1 MMKVGIIG
9 SGYVGLVTGAC
20 LAEIGHDVLCIDNNA
35 DKVKL
40 LKAGG
45 CPIYEP
51 GLEDLLA
58 KNIKVG
64 RLKFSA
70 SIEEGV
76 FHSDI
81 LFIAVNTPPQPD
93 GSADLSYVENAARE
107 IAEKMKLLPAG
118 SYRLIV
124 DKSTVPVETGAKVSR
139 TIKFSAPKD
148 RDFDVASNPEF
159 LREGSAVG
167 DFLKPDRIVIG
178 VQSARSEEM
187 LRELYAPIQAPI
199 VVTDIYSAEIIKHA
213 SNSFLATKISF
224 INAVSRI
231 AEASGADIELIAHGM
246 GMDPRIGRSFLNA
259 GLGYG
264 GSCFPK
270 DVSAFHRIAKDKGIE
285 FSLLSEVEEINQS
298 QRKIFIKKVHEA
310 LWVVK
315 GKRLAVWGLSFKPNT
330 DDMRSAPSIDIINAL
345 VEEGAEIV
353 AHDPVAMEK
362 AKPML
367 PKNITYVAKGEDA
380 VRGADALLIMTEW
393 KEYVEQDL
401 GVLKTLLRQPVVID
415 GRNIF
420 SPETMR
426 ALGFIY
432 YSMGRPPV
440 LHKD

>member
-1 MMKVGIIG
+1 MLKVSIIG

-20 LAEIGHDVLCIDNNA
+20 LAEIGHDVICVDNNA
-35 DKVKL
+35 AKIEL
-40 LKAGG
+40 LRSGG

-51 GLEDLLA
+51 GLQELLVQNV
-58 KNIKVG
+58 KRG
-64 RLKFSA
+64 RLRFSA

-76 FHSDI
+76 LHADA
-81 LFIAVNTPPQPD
+81 LFIAVNTPPRPD

-107 IAEKMKLLPAG
+107 IAEKMALLPVG

-124 DKSTVPVETGAKVSR
+124 DKSTVPVDTGAKVSR
-139 TIKFSAPKD
+139 TIKFSAPPD

-178 VQSARSEEM
+178 VSSQRAEKM
-187 LRELYAPIQAPI
+187 LQELYAPLNAPI
-199 VVTDIYSAEIIKHA
+199 IVTDIYSAEIIKHA
-213 SNSFLATKISF
+213 SNSFLAVKISF
-224 INAVSRI
+224 INAVSRV
-231 AEASGADIELIAHGM
+231 AEASGADIELIARGM
-246 GMDPRIGRSFLNA
+246 GMDPRIGASFLKA

-270 DVSAFHRIAKDKGIE
+270 DVSAFHRIAKDKGVE
-285 FSLLSEVEEINQS
+285 LSILHEVEEINRT

-330 DDMRSAPSIDIINAL
+330 DDMRSAPSIDVINAL
-345 VEEGAEIV
+345 IEEGAEIV

-362 AKPML
+362 AKPWL
-367 PKNITYVAKGEDA
+367 PSNVIYAASREEA
-380 VRGADALLIMTEW
+380 VKGADALLVMTEW

-401 GVLKTLLRQPVVID
+401 SRLKALLRQPVIID
-415 GRNIF
+415 GRNMYD
-420 SPETMR
+420 PETMR
-426 ALGFIY
+426 GMDFIY

-440 LHKD
+440 LLKE